1 MVDEIINKVA
11 NSGLI
16 TLNLEDYFPKGKR
29 CFIDIEKWL
38 YEGVMLREK
47 EFRAHVQEHDWS
59 VYQDQHIAIDC
70 TTDAI
75 IPNWAYMLISTA
87 ASVYA
92 STIIKG
98 NLDALEV
105 LLFQNSIHSIDIS
118 EFKDQRI
125 IIKGCS
131 DLPVPE
137 HAYAALTNRL
147 VPIAKSIMFGEAC
160 SAVPIYKR
168 K

>member
-1 MVDEIINKVA
+1 MAEEIINKVA

-16 TLNLEDYFPKGKR
+16 TLNLEEYYPQGKR
-29 CFIDIEKWL
+29 HFIGIEKWL
-38 YEGVMLREK
+38 YEGVMLKEK
-47 EFRAHVQEHDWS
+47 EFRAHVKEHDWS
-59 VYQDQHIAIDC
+59 LYKNQHLAIDC

-75 IPNWAYMLISTA
+75 IPNWAYMLISIA
-87 ASVYA
+87 VAPYA
-92 STIIKG
+92 KTMIKG

-105 LLFQNSIHSIDIS
+105 LLFQNSIDAIDLS
-118 EFKDQRI
+118 ELKDQRI

-131 DLPVPE
+131 NLPVSE